1 MRNHPC
7 SRPAFGGVGV
17 GALAS
22 GFSWG
27 LGVACCRG
35 LGQYALVAPLSGLT
49 RCLLVCG
56 CVGVGGVGGLVVN
69 CIVDASIFDLCA
81 HTHVFCCVCCFVCFF
96 ERSVDALA
104 SGADEGRG
112 GLR

>member
-1 MRNHPC
+1 M
-7 SRPAFGGVGV
+7 

-49 RCLLVCG
+49 RCLLVLLLAG
-56 CVGVGGVGGLVVN
+56 VWVWVVWVGWL
-69 CIVDASIFDLCA
+69 
-81 HTHVFCCVCCFVCFF
+81 
-96 ERSVDALA
+96 
-104 SGADEGRG
+104 
-112 GLR
+112 